1 MTSIEPI
8 AHVVD
13 DDSAV
18 RDALAIHLS
27 MAGIPVKSFGSAEE
41 FLENLAPDQPGCA
54 VVDIRMPGMSGL
66 ELQQEMLRR
75 GLTMPVIVITGHGD
89 VPAAVTAFRA
99 GAVDF
104 LQKPF
109 DEDLLIARIRE
120 AFAKDAQQRQAVGEL
135 AEIKQRIATLS
146 PREKQVM
153 EMVADGHSNKV
164 VAMQLGIGVR
174 TVETHRA
181 RVMEKTG
188 AQSVSELARL
198 RLKLLENR

>member
-8 AHVVD
+8 AYIID
-13 DDSAV
+13 DDAAV
-18 RDALAIHLS
+18 RDALSVHLS
-27 MAGIPVKSFGSAEE
+27 MAGIAVKSFGSATD
-41 FLENLAPDQPGCA
+41 FLESLNPDQPGCA
-54 VVDIRMPGMSGL
+54 VVDIRMPEMSGL
-66 ELQQEMLRR
+66 ELQQEMIRR
-75 GLTMPVIVITGHGD
+75 GLILPVIVITGHGD

-120 AFAKDAQQRQAVGEL
+120 AFVRDIQQRQSVSQL
-135 AEIKQRIATLS
+135 AEIRQRIATLS
-146 PREKQVM
+146 PRELQVM
-153 EMVADGHSNKV
+153 ELVADGHSNKV

-198 RLKLLENR
+198 RLKLQENP